1 MGLVQGEWPTSERH
15 VDQAFGF
22 WPWLT
27 AQPWYKPNVVPGD
40 LYPDAIANL
49 LGVKSDR
56 REFFE
61 QLINPPEISPSR
73 GYVALTQILHQGWIS
88 TVLTTNFDQCLE
100 RAAIQHNRPH
110 RLVSISTPADYI
122 MFSSVPQDPQLI
134 FLHGSVKHYTDKN
147 LADEIQSLD
156 GQLVDRL
163 KPLLRD
169 HPIIVVG
176 YRGTETSVMN
186 DLFLAQAGAGGFL
199 HGVYWCVLDSEV
211 GGPFS
216 SFVTQLADQIGSNFQ
231 LVPIKGFD
239 DLVEK
244 DLLASMIVAG
254 ARPTR
259 RQSGHSIIGMP
270 ADMRP
275 LDGFDISGFEQSL
288 LQARLGCSPPVL
300 LISVSDPRERI
311 MCMSESLALPSR
323 WRRRDDGSSDAAT
336 KSLCLASPI
345 C

>member
-1 MGLVQGEWPTSERH
+1 MSIRRS
-15 VDQAFGF
+15 DY

-27 AQPWYKPNVVPGD
+27 AKPWYKPNVGPGD
-40 LYPDAIANL
+40 LYPDAIDNL

-61 QLINPPEISPSR
+61 QLINPPEIPPSR

-147 LADEIQSLD
+147 LTDEIQSLD

-176 YRGTETSVMN
+176 YRGTEASVMN

-216 SFVTQLADQIGSNFQ
+216 SLVMQLADQIGSNFQ

-244 DLLASMIVAG
+244 
-254 ARPTR
+254 T
-259 RQSGHSIIGMP
+259 
-270 ADMRP
+270 
-275 LDGFDISGFEQSL
+275 
-288 LQARLGCSPPVL
+288 CSP
-300 LISVSDPRERI
+300 
-311 MCMSESLALPSR
+311 A
-323 WRRRDDGSSDAAT
+323 
-336 KSLCLASPI
+336 
-345 C
+345 